1 MDPMEIAIHDF
12 PAPKQV
18 SSKANA
24 LKKGRNW
31 IISASGGVEINSWQ
45 VADKTQTSPKLSTAR
60 QAKPADAK
68 SWHWD

>member
-1 MDPMEIAIHDF
+1 MEVAIHDF

-31 IISASGGVEINSWQ
+31 IISASGGVEINSWE
-45 VADKTQTSPKLSTAR
+45 VAHRAEMSPAVAAVR
-60 QAKPADAK
+60 QAKPAAVK
-68 SWHWD
+68 GWYWD